1 MPASWK
7 IGFLVLILCL
17 LASMVIAI
25 ARLSSTPEEIMGL
38 GFRGLPH
45 AYIEEHR
52 HEYAGIEASE
62 P

>member
-25 ARLSSTPEEIMGL
+25 ARLSSPPEEIMGL
-38 GFRGLPH
+38 GFHGLPH
-45 AYIEEHR
+45 SYIEEHR
-52 HEYAGIEASE
+52 DEYGQG
-62 P
+62 PG